1 MSNRMLAACPSSPNC
16 ASTQAQDKD
25 LGIGL
30 FSLYEVGTD
39 NRGKLV

>member
-1 MSNRMLAACPSSPNC
+1 MSNRILAACPSCHNC
-16 ASTQAQDKD
+16 ASTQAQDKS

-30 FSLYEVGTD
+30 LSLYEVGTD